1 MLVASVLE
9 SIHVYWAYVILLPDG
24 VIKNINRILKN
35 FLWNQNE
42 GIKGRPKVAWKNVC
56 KFKQKGGLGLKDLR
70 VWNRAIIVKHLWHI
84 VTDKESLWVK
94 WVNTEKLKGRSIWE
108 IKEDNNDSWGWRNL
122 LKQRNDVRRFIISKL
137 GNGGKTSL
145 WFDNWSKLGPLNQF
159 INYKA
164 MYDGRLKANLTVKEW
179 MEEHKGNWPDGWI
192 SKFPRLVGL
201 QSIMLNE
208 QANDE
213 VKWKKSDG
221 GVCEFTVNHAYRDFI
236 AVEEDVKWWKVVW
249 FSQNILKHAF
259 IVWLAIQNKLTTQD
273 KIKQWGSYDVL
284 CCALCKNN
292 TDSHSHLFFECGY
305 SSEVWKNVVDKMD
318 VGDRSY
324 KWFEIVEEMSR
335 TFNGNS
341 INSIIR
347 RLCLVASVYLIWQER
362 NYRIF
367 REEIRSPEELT
378 KAIIDVVRM
387 RLLNLKLMR
396 SDAVIK
402 AQVRWNVKL
411 RIDNTLIQGCL
422 ETSVNARSG
431 SDASHS
437 NG

>member
-1 MLVASVLE
+1 
-9 SIHVYWAYVILLPDG
+9 
-24 VIKNINRILKN
+24 
-35 FLWNQNE
+35 
-42 GIKGRPKVAWKNVC
+42 
-56 KFKQKGGLGLKDLR
+56 
-70 VWNRAIIVKHLWHI
+70 
-84 VTDKESLWVK
+84 
-94 WVNTEKLKGRSIWE
+94 
-108 IKEDNNDSWGWRNL
+108 
-122 LKQRNDVRRFIISKL
+122 
-137 GNGGKTSL
+137 
-145 WFDNWSKLGPLNQF
+145 
-159 INYKA
+159 

-179 MEEHKGNWPDGWI
+179 IEEHKRNWPDGWI

-221 GVCEFTVNHAYRDFI
+221 GVCEFTVNHAYRDLI

-249 FSQNILKHAF
+249 FSQNIPKHAF

-273 KIKQWGSYDVL
+273 KSKQWGSYDVL

-292 TDSHSHLFFECGY
+292 TASHLHLFFECRY
-305 SSEVWKNVVDKMD
+305 SSEVWKNVMDKMG

-347 RLCLVASVYLIWQER
+347 RLCLAASVYLIWQER

-367 REEIRSPEELT
+367 REERRSHVELT

-387 RLLNLKLMR
+387 RLLNLKFKR

-411 RIDNTLIQGCL
+411 RIDKGCL